1 MGAHT
6 VNRVEDY
13 LATSFSGLDPEYRE
27 GVLVERS
34 LPDYL
39 HGKIQLLLGAF
50 FLALR
55 QTHHL
60 YPSVETRM
68 RLRPDLVFIPDV
80 AVFHPVEPEG
90 LPDKPP
96 LVAIE
101 VLSLDD
107 RLSEVRAKLE
117 EYRNWGVPHVWLV
130 DPHSR
135 RFYLCDS
142 GLREVESLAISAMGI
157 ELTKD
162 ALFG

>member
-1 MGAHT
+1 MDAQTAIG
-6 VNRVEDY
+6 VENY
-13 LATSFSGLDPEYRE
+13 LGTSFPDLDREYKD
-27 GVLVERS
+27 GAILERS

-55 QTHHL
+55 QSHAI

-68 RLRPDLVFIPDV
+68 RLRPGLIYIPDV
-80 AVFHPVEPEG
+80 AVFCPEEPAG

-96 LVAIE
+96 LVVIE

-107 RLSEVRAKLE
+107 RLSDVRAKLG
-117 EYRNWGVPHVWLV
+117 EYRAWGVQNVWLV
-130 DPHSR
+130 DPHAQ
-135 RFYLCDS
+135 RFYVCDS
-142 GLREVESLAISAMGI
+142 RLREVETLTIEGMGI
-157 ELTKD
+157 ELTKK